1 MTLRPNLIRHLFLG
15 AVASS
20 LSLFAQSPIGSL
32 ISGESRTGITV
43 EGAGAR
49 ALGMGG
55 AFIAVADDATAA
67 TFNPAGLAQLLKPE
81 FSVVGQGLQ
90 RRVSYQDF
98 ETSTQGRQLAV
109 GDSLIGHTHFDPLL
123 ISAMVPLRVA
133 GRNLAIQLSAQRAYT
148 MGEGD
153 SRSVL
158 ETPLASGGATQPV
171 RIDQSIQQSG
181 QIDVYSLAVA
191 YECSQRIL
199 LGVTYNQ
206 WRGRWDLD
214 TSSVQSS
221 DGAASSL
228 RFRQGNGLDGQNF
241 NLGLLWRWPTW
252 TLGLVHGTAFR
263 ADYSFD
269 TRIETNAP
277 VTVPLNSSVSGTGL
291 HWPDFTGLGLAFR
304 PTDQWLV
311 TGDIQHTA
319 WSQARFLSSDRNLNG
334 LNFFDLTRNGYG
346 QDATVVRLGAEKVW
360 LTSGGLLIPMRF
372 GVSREP
378 QPLVD
383 PLTGEQRVMLGLTLG
398 SGCKWGPYSLDL
410 AYRYAWARRRASQ
423 FLAVDE
429 ILAGTNTSSVGVERT
444 VEQRLEMTLIMQ
456 LERKPVDRVLRH
468 LFVGD

>member
-1 MTLRPNLIRHLFLG
+1 MTSVRNVLYPLVFG
-15 AVASS
+15 VVAGS
-20 LSLFAQSPIGSL
+20 LALCAQSPIGSL
-32 ISGESRTGITV
+32 ISGQSRTGITV

-49 ALGMGG
+49 AMGMGG

-81 FSVVGQGLQ
+81 FSCVAQGLQ

-98 ETSTQGRQLAV
+98 ETTTQGRQLAV

-133 GRNLAIQLSAQRAYT
+133 GRNLAIQLSAQRAFT

-153 SRSVL
+153 SRSVQ
-158 ETPLASGGATQPV
+158 ETPLAAGQPV
-171 RIDQSIQQSG
+171 QVNQSIHQSG

-214 TSSVQSS
+214 TGSVQTSGGS
-221 DGAASSL
+221 TSSL
-228 RFRQGNGLDGQNF
+228 RFRQGNGLNGQNF

-263 ADYSFD
+263 ADYSFNTTLD
-269 TRIETNAP
+269 TTVP
-277 VTVPLNSSVSGTGL
+277 VTVPPATSVSGVGL

-319 WSQARFLSSDRNLNG
+319 WSQARFLNADRSLNG
-334 LNFFDLTRNGYG
+334 LNFFDLTRSGYG

-360 LTSGGLLIPMRF
+360 VSSGGLLVPLRF
-372 GVSREP
+372 GASREP

-383 PLTGEQRVMLGLTLG
+383 PLTGEQRVMLGLALG
-398 SGCKWGPYSLDL
+398 SGCKWGPYTLDL

-423 FLAVDE
+423 FLAVDQ
-429 ILAGTNTSSVGVERT
+429 ILAGSNTSSVGVERT
-444 VEQRLEMTLIMQ
+444 VEQRLEMTFIMQ
-456 LERKPVDRVLRH
+456 LDRQPVDRVLRH